1 MLLAM
6 TLTVSTSTVA
16 GAKSGVADA
25 AKEARDAFANG
36 EQAFAADDYELALH
50 HFRTAMELAP
60 HDAVRFNL
68 AVCFERLGR
77 FREAVEE
84 YAAAARS
91 PQLDRAQ
98 ACASGADQ
106 PRTARHLLRGSGGRQ
121 AIVDGAFKCVI
132 LSASR
137 GSEGP

>member
-36 EQAFAADDYELALH
+36 EQAFAADDYELGLH

-98 ACASGADQ
+98 ACAREPTSLERLGTFFEAPAGA
-106 PRTARHLLRGSGGRQ
+106 RRSSTA
-121 AIVDGAFKCVI
+121 
-132 LSASR
+132 
-137 GSEGP
+137 P